1 MLAQTFEER
10 SYKANLLLAIST
22 ALAAG
27 MTNIIGA
34 MACYAFTTNVT
45 GHAASFAQHMVKA
58 NWFEMLIVIIWLTM
72 FLLGAAIAHFLI
84 HTFKTKGNYIAHAIP
99 ILIEMII
106 MIGIGI
112 YGMWLHDE
120 TEIETISITAVLLF
134 TMGMQNSTVSLI
146 TGKRIKT
153 THLTGL
159 LTDLGAE
166 LSEWLHIKKPKS
178 NTLKHSLQL
187 RLAILAFYIIGAI
200 IGGIIFLEIS
210 FASFYIIAFIL
221 FFIIIYDLLK
231 NKLIKSKDK
240 INIL

>member
-1 MLAQTFEER
+1 MLAQSFEER

-22 ALAAG
+22 ALSAG

-45 GHAASFAQHMVKA
+45 GHAASFAQHMIKA
-58 NWFEMLIVIIWLTM
+58 NWFEMLIVIIWLMM
-72 FLLGAAIAHFLI
+72 FLLGAAMAHFLI
-84 HTFKTKGNYIAHAIP
+84 QTFKIKGNYIAHAIP
-99 ILIEMII
+99 IIIEMII

-134 TMGMQNSTVSLI
+134 TMGMQNSTVSII
-146 TGKRIKT
+146 TGKKIKT

-166 LSEWLHIKKPKS
+166 LSEWLHIKKPTS
-178 NTLKHSLQL
+178 NILKYNLQL
-187 RLAILAFYIIGAI
+187 RLAILVFYIIGAI

-221 FFIIIYDLLK
+221 FFIVIYDLLK
-231 NKLIKSKDK
+231 I
-240 INIL
+240 IL